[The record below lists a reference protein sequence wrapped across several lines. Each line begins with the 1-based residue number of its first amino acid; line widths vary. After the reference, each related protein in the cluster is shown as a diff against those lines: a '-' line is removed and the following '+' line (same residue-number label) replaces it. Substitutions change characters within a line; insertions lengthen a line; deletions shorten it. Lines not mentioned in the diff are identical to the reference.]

1 MLLARINSLRA
12 EVWLSVRKAH
22 AGLRFELFRMGFGV
36 VVARGW
42 PAVRKAWAV
51 SSSARRRC
59 PSVKASSS
67 LRSASRNFCGV
78 WGHRGGMDYRR
89 EAVVL
94 LPNFTRQQHATVLH
108 ALTRMTGL
116 AESALMAAF
125 IDADVQRVAV
135 LDPMPARTCSPE
147 PPAGRITR

>member
-1 MLLARINSLRA
+1 
-12 EVWLSVRKAH
+12 
-22 AGLRFELFRMGFGV
+22 
-36 VVARGW
+36 
-42 PAVRKAWAV
+42 
-51 SSSARRRC
+51 
-59 PSVKASSS
+59 
-67 LRSASRNFCGV
+67 
-78 WGHRGGMDYRR
+78 MDYRR

-147 PPAGRITR
+147 PPAGASRGRRGVGVSPTWIPSVNPG